1 MMIVMRRGD
10 AGEVVKGL
18 QEMLVELGYPLPR
31 WGIDGDLGIET
42 LDALARL
49 LRDHEQPLAA
59 AGTITEAQLAF
70 VYRLRDL
77 QRMTPAR
84 PQIEDGMFF
93 DVRAS
98 ADRRFVIQRRAW
110 SEVTG
115 ICLHQ
120 TACTLGERP
129 QRWATIGAHLGVT
142 RAGRVIW
149 MHDLHY
155 AIVHGNGFNT
165 NTVGIEMEGS
175 YPGIEGDLS
184 TFWHLKE
191 QPNLEP
197 QSPTAE
203 LVEAA
208 RATVRWLCAVVASH
222 GGKVTSLVAHRQA
235 SDERKADP
243 GSALWQQVALP
254 LMCELSLSDGGPG
267 FKIDSGYPIPE
278 AWDASRAG
286 VRY

>member
-1 MMIVMRRGD
+1 MGITMKRGD
-10 AGEVVKGL
+10 AGEVVKKL
-18 QEMLVELGYPLPR
+18 QEALVELGYPLPR
-31 WGIDGDLGIET
+31 WGTDGELGMET
-42 LDALARL
+42 LEALARL
-49 LRDHEQPLAA
+49 LQDHTQPLAA
-59 AGTITEAQLAF
+59 AAVTVTDAQLAF
-70 VYRLRDL
+70 VYRLLDR
-77 QRMTPAR
+77 QRGTLAR

-98 ADRRFVIQRRAW
+98 ADRRFMIQRRAW

-120 TACTLGERP
+120 TACNLGERP

-149 MHDLHY
+149 MHDLHH

-175 YPGIEGDLS
+175 YPGIEGNLS
-184 TFWHLKE
+184 TFWRTTE
-191 QPNLEP
+191 QP

-203 LVEAA
+203 LVAAA
-208 RATVRWLCAVVASH
+208 RATVRWICAEVANH

-235 SDERKADP
+235 SDERQADP

-254 LMCELSLSDGGPG
+254 LMSELSLSDGGPG
-267 FKIDSGYPIPE
+267 FKIDSGSPIPE
-278 AWDASRAG
+278 AWDASRTG